1 MSVDVLD
8 FSKLKHNPDKIKK
21 LFVTKGNVIRVTA
34 DVEVIFPIR
43 YIARTLAEIS
53 TSVSVISMYLIK
65 DSDNNYAVTIAP
77 IMMVLEPSNVG
88 DVVVGNTLNKVLT
101 FREGQIFTNNNN
113 AVRDSSFMDTIYDEF
128 FTNGKTPWYYSTD
141 QLADLLVEA
150 KKYTGSNL
158 GNNSLGMEIV
168 AAIVT
173 RDPKNPKVQHRY
185 IRKGRD
191 DNHNFT
197 TVGLRDIT
205 DGINNTMGKLVGNYF
220 TVGETSALV
229 TKENKPTRISAIIRA

>member
-21 LFVTKGNVIRVTA
+21 LFVTKGNVVSVTA
-34 DVEVIFPIR
+34 DLEVIFPVR
-43 YIARTLAEIS
+43 YIARSLAEIS
-53 TSVSVISMYLIK
+53 TSVSVINMYLIK
-65 DSDNNYAVTIAP
+65 DTNNNYAVTIAP
-77 IMMVLEPSNVG
+77 TMMTLEPYNVG
-88 DVVVGNTLNKVLT
+88 DVVVGNVLNKSLT
-101 FREGQIFTNNNN
+101 FREGQVFTNNNN
-113 AVRDSSFMDTIYDEF
+113 VVRDSSFMDTIYDEF

-168 AAIVT
+168 TAIVT
-173 RDPKNPKVQHRY
+173 RDPKNRKVQHRY
-185 IRKGRD
+185 IRKGRE
-191 DNHNFT
+191 DNYNFT
-197 TVGLRDIT
+197 TVGLRNIT

-220 TVGETSALV
+220 TVGETSAIV
-229 TKENKPTRISAIIRA
+229 TKEKKTTKISAIIRA